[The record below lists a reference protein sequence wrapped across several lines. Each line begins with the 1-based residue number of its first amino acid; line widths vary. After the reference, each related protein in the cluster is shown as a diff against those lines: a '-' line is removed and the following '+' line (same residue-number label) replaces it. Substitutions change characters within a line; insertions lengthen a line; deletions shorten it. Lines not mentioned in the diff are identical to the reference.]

1 MKTINAAVIGSG
13 IGIKHLESIDGYKKS
28 SVKVI
33 CEKNLNKIK
42 ILKKK
47 YPKKIITSNDKK
59 IFEDKSINLVSIASY
74 DDTHY
79 KYIMKCIRYNK
90 NIIIEKP
97 MCLTLEQLKKI
108 NKSLKKNKKIKITS
122 NLVLR
127 VNSLFKKVKSLIN
140 TKKVF
145 FIEADYLW
153 GRKHK
158 LFEWRSKIKDYSI
171 TLGAAIH
178 IIDLVMW
185 LLNDKPTYI
194 KAYGSNK
201 DTKNTKFKK
210 NSLIIYIL
218 EFPGD
223 ILVKISANSSAS
235 FQHFHEL
242 KIFEK
247 DKTFYHSI
255 NDSFIFET
263 KNKTVKKQPIVS
275 TYPDKS
281 NRKKLIRNFID
292 NLLNYT
298 KKEIITF
305 KEQIDLMSVCFYAD
319 KSLKFDKKL
328 KIKYLK

>member
-1 MKTINAAVIGSG
+1 MKIINAAVIGSG
-13 IGIKHLESIDGYKKS
+13 IGLKHLESIDGYKKS

-59 IFEDKSINLVSIASY
+59 IFKDKSINLVCIASY

-79 KYIMKCIRYNK
+79 QYIMKCIRHNK
-90 NIIIEKP
+90 NIVIEKP
-97 MCLTLEQLKKI
+97 MCLTLDQLKKI
-108 NKSLKKNKKIKITS
+108 NKSLLKNKKIKITS

-127 VNSLFKKVKSLIN
+127 VNDLFRKIKSLIN
-140 TKKVF
+140 TNKVF

-158 LFEWRSKIKDYSI
+158 LFEWRSKIKNYSI

-178 IIDLVMW
+178 MIDIVMW
-185 LLNDKPTYI
+185 LLDDKPKYI

-210 NSLIIYIL
+210 NSLIIYIV
-218 EFPGD
+218 EFPKD
-223 ILVKISANSSAS
+223 IIVKISANASAS

-242 KIFEK
+242 KIFQK
-247 DKTFYHSI
+247 DKTLYHSI
-255 NDSFIFET
+255 NNSFIFEN
-263 KNKTVKKQPIVS
+263 KNKIIKKKPIVS
-275 TYPDKS
+275 NYPDKL

-292 NLLNYT
+292 NLLNYK

-305 KEQIDLMSVCFYAD
+305 KEQINLMTVCLYAD
-319 KSLKFDKKL
+319 KSLKFNKKL
-328 KIKYLK
+328 KIKYL

>member
-1 MKTINAAVIGSG
+1 MKKINAAVIGSG

-28 SVKVI
+28 SVKII
-33 CEKNLNKIK
+33 CEKNLKKIK

-47 YPKKIITSNDKK
+47 YPKKLITSNDKK
-59 IFEDKSINLVSIASY
+59 IFKDKSINLVSIASY

-79 KYIMKCIRYNK
+79 QYIMMCIKHNK

-108 NKSLKKNKKIKITS
+108 NKNLKKNKKVKITS

-127 VNSLFKKVKSLIN
+127 VNDLFRKVKSLIN
-140 TKKVF
+140 KNKVF

-158 LFEWRSKIKDYSI
+158 LFEWRSKIKNYSI

-178 IIDLVMW
+178 MIDLVMW
-185 LLNDKPTYI
+185 ILNDRPKYI

-201 DTKNTKFKK
+201 DTKYTKYKK
-210 NSLIIYIL
+210 YSLIVYIL

-223 ILVKISANSSAS
+223 IIVKISANTSAS

-242 KIFEK
+242 KIFQK

-263 KNKTVKKQPIVS
+263 KNKMIKKKKIVS
-275 TYPDKS
+275 AYPDKL

-305 KEQIDLMSVCFYAD
+305 KEQIDLMTVCLYAD
-319 KSLKFDKKL
+319 KSLKSDKKI
-328 KIKYLK
+328 KIRYL